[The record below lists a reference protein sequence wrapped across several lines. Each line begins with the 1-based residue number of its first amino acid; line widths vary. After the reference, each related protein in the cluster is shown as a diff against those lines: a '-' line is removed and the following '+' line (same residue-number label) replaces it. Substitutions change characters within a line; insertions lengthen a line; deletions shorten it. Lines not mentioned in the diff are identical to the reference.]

1 MFMLLGLFYW
11 KIRMDKTSEP
21 DYYYWNLIDNMNI
34 NGLIGITSF
43 ELTELVVSGTY

>member
-11 KIRMDKTSEP
+11 KIRMEP
-21 DYYYWNLIDNMNI
+21 DYYYWNLIDNMII
-34 NGLIGITSF
+34 NELIGITSF